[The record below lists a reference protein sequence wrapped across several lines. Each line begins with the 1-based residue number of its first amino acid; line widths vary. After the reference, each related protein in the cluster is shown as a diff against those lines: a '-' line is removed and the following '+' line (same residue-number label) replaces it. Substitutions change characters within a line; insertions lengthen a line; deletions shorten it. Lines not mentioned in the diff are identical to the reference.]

1 MGFATYDDT
10 NTCEQIRL
18 EWHEI
23 AKAEVVRHRRKL
35 GVLTPEQ
42 ESQVESVLVS
52 VADHMFE
59 HVIDGARNSTGLA
72 RLRYLNVWRRVRAA
86 A

>member
-1 MGFATYDDT
+1 MASTATDDT
-10 NTCEQIRL
+10 YACEEIRL

-23 AKAEVVRHRRKL
+23 AKAEVVRHRRRL

-52 VADHMFE
+52 VADHMLE
-59 HVIDGARNSTGLA
+59 HVMDRARNFSGLD
-72 RLRYLNVWRRVRAA
+72 RLRYLSVWRRVRAA